1 MDEPKQSIKSSVF
14 ITLFHLKFT
23 DKSIGNAYWRVKN
36 DYAFFTHYKSVLIT
50 SCLGWW
56 KEGRKRMLIE

>member
-50 SCLGWW
+50 SRLGC
-56 KEGRKRMLIE
+56 